1 MTIIKKVVIIV
12 LISVKKTDFRLKKEK
27 KMNKRL
33 SLYQIFMV
41 AMTTII
47 AAMLVAM
54 GVIAINK
61 SMTLKLGLK
70 MDPAMLCAIYVNDN
84 LVFNN
89 KTSEIASGVSLSAN
103 ELRLNSTNTFGT
115 YFNLK
120 IENLNEFAINISL
133 SGCTVDEVEGYET
146 AILPKKDTGNIEI
159 SSAGLI
165 TITMTEAEVYYV
177 QYNANNGG
185 GEMATST
192 HIIGTSSALSANAFT
207 APSEDVEF
215 AGWAT
220 TLTDAQNGVVAYE
233 EGDVILNLGTTD
245 GQTIQLY
252 AVWKMK
258 GYKVTFATNNWA
270 ATYEGEEVDS
280 SLVVEPNGNLTV
292 RVAGSGTQDGY
303 SVHSSPTITG
313 TITSSTFDRYTG
325 TLTLTNIQSD
335 LTISAT
341 DFRPWT
347 YGKYVSTYTS
357 DTEPAIGTIVSGTDV
372 YYPAFNG
379 YKYVIFAN
387 HETQENN
394 FYISTPGDMAARWIM
409 IGASESLDS
418 EIFAGV
424 TKPEGAAT
432 TTNLL
437 NSQVLLLSEYVLASM
452 QYNTTNTPT
461 VTTRFETNTRTRAIE
476 HAIVQIK
483 VADNAGRFTTA
494 SNTAMT
500 LLGQAIT
507 YHHIFGRLVHA
518 QSVFGA
524 TGLHGETVVATTERT
539 IFNQDIAG
547 RFDIDTVAAGNAH
560 RTHGNPADDNAVAIH
575 RHHVPH
581 RRTFQSNT
589 FDEHILTIGRRH
601 KSRKKHSL
609 TLLVIE
615 QT

>member
-1 MTIIKKVVIIV
+1 MTKK
-12 LISVKKTDFRLKKEK
+12 LKI
-27 KMNKRL
+27 
-33 SLYQIFMV
+33 YQILTFALGLAFV
-41 AMTTII
+41 ALCLFVGIT
-47 AAMLVAM
+47 AVQ
-54 GVIAINK
+54 K

-103 ELRLNSTNTFGT
+103 ELRLNSTNTFGS

-120 IENLNEFAINISL
+120 IENLNEVAINISL
-133 SGCTVDEVEGYET
+133 SGCTVGEVEGYET

-192 HIIGTSSALSANAFT
+192 HIIGTSSALNANAFT

-220 TLTDAQNGVVAYE
+220 TLTDAQNGVVTYE
-233 EGDVILNLGTTD
+233 EGEVILNLGTTD

-292 RVAGSGTQDGY
+292 TVAGSGTQEGY
-303 SVHSSPTITG
+303 SVHSSPTVTKG
-313 TITSSTFDRYTG
+313 TVESTTFDRYTG

-335 LTISAT
+335 LTISAN

-357 DTEPAIGTIVSGTDV
+357 DAEPAIGTIVSGTDV
-372 YYPAFNG
+372 YYPAFDG

-432 TTNLL
+432 TTDLI

-452 QYNTTNTPT
+452 QYNTTNTQCGWGT
-461 VTTRFETNTRTRAIE
+461 SNMSGSEEYTGASLRHYLNNSGDSNFLALSGLSLRSEY
-476 HAIVQIK
+476 IVSRPILTYWGGIN
-483 VADNAGRFTTA
+483 VSSSYSDTIFILSTSSVSA
-494 SNTAMT
+494 SNNNFMIERYFGSTYTDARYTSFEGVANTT
-500 LLGQAIT
+500 LWLRSVRYDPDYEKHYYAHIIHKVGCSMGQPPNTVAENINN
-507 YHHIFGRLVHA
+507 
-518 QSVFGA
+518 A
-524 TGLHGETVVATTERT
+524 TGVRPSFVLNLA
-539 IFNQDIAG
+539 
-547 RFDIDTVAAGNAH
+547 
-560 RTHGNPADDNAVAIH
+560 
-575 RHHVPH
+575 
-581 RRTFQSNT
+581 
-589 FDEHILTIGRRH
+589 
-601 KSRKKHSL
+601 
-609 TLLVIE
+609 
-615 QT
+615 

>member
-1 MTIIKKVVIIV
+1 
-12 LISVKKTDFRLKKEK
+12 
-27 KMNKRL
+27 MNKRL

-41 AMTTII
+41 TMTTII

-103 ELRLNSTNTFGT
+103 ELRLNSTNTFGA

-133 SGCTVDEVEGYET
+133 SGCTVGEVEGYET

-165 TITMTEAEVYYV
+165 TITMTEAEVYFV

-185 GEMATST
+185 GEMTTST
-192 HIIGTSSALSANAFT
+192 HIIGASSALSANAFT

-220 TLTDAQNGVVAYE
+220 TLTDAQNGVVTYE
-233 EGDVILNLGTTD
+233 EGEVILNLGTTD

-270 ATYEGEEVDS
+270 ATYKGEEVDS

-292 RVAGSGTQDGY
+292 TVAGSGTQEGY
-303 SVHSSPTITG
+303 SVHSSPTVTKGIVEST
-313 TITSSTFDRYTG
+313 TFDRYTG
-325 TLTLTNIQSD
+325 TLTLTNVQSD

-347 YGKYVSTYTS
+347 YGKYVSTYS
-357 DTEPAIGTIVSGTDV
+357 GASEPAIGTIVSGTDV

-424 TKPEGAAT
+424 TKPEDANT
-432 TTNLL
+432 TANLL
-437 NSQVLLLSEYVLASM
+437 ENQVLLLSEYVLASM
-452 QYNTTNTPT
+452 QYHTSNMKCGWSGDDASGSESLGGCLLRSYLNNSGDSNFLALSGLSL
-461 VTTRFETNTRTRAIE
+461 RSEY
-476 HAIVQIK
+476 IVQAHMMTTWRGFT
-483 VADNAGRFTTA
+483 ADFSSNKIFILTTPSAGGGYPQTFMVENYFGIADFSNPLYA
-494 SNTAMT
+494 SFSGKNNNW
-500 LLGQAIT
+500 LLRAAI
-507 YHHIFGRLVHA
+507 LD
-518 QSVFGA
+518 
-524 TGLHGETVVATTERT
+524 GEIGYMAYGVSPSSA
-539 IFNQDIAG
+539 
-547 RFDIDTVAAGNAH
+547 FDIVTA
-560 RTHGNPADDNAVAIH
+560 TFLLTQEHGVRPCFVLNLA
-575 RHHVPH
+575 
-581 RRTFQSNT
+581 
-589 FDEHILTIGRRH
+589 
-601 KSRKKHSL
+601 
-609 TLLVIE
+609 
-615 QT
+615 